1 MVSDRR
7 SVLVAALCLAVF
19 GGAKA
24 QRAAAAVEG
33 ADDAVSVVKTLQD
46 AMTEILGHIA
56 DLSLRQRFDSLRPA
70 IGAAFDLPSM
80 ARTCYGAGWENLT
93 EAQQA
98 EWAST
103 FGDYVAASYAARFD
117 AFNGKGFERDA
128 GTVSRGGETV
138 VSSRVIL
145 TEGAPVPIDYVM
157 RQTAQGW
164 RIGDILANGSVS
176 ELAQWRR
183 SLRGLAG
190 GGDFSAGL
198 AVLRR
203 RRDAFLTP

>member
-7 SVLVAALCLAVF
+7 SFLVAVSSLAVF
-19 GGAKA
+19 GGARA
-24 QRAAAAVEG
+24 QN
-33 ADDAVSVVKTLQD
+33 ADDAVAVVKALQD
-46 AMTEILGHIA
+46 SMTEVVGHVA
-56 DLSLRQRFDSLRPA
+56 DLSLRQRYDSLRPA

-80 ARTCYGAGWENLT
+80 AKTCYGPGWDSLT

-98 EWAST
+98 EWASA
-103 FGDYVAASYAARFD
+103 FGDYVAASYAARFEG
-117 AFNGKGFERDA
+117 FNGKGFERDA

-157 RQTAQGW
+157 RQSAQGW

-198 AVLRR
+198 AVLRQ